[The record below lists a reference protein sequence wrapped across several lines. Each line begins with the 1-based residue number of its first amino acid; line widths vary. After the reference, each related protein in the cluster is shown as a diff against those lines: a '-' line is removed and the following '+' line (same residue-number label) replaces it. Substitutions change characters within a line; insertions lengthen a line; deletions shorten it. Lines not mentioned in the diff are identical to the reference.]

1 MNNTVQRALFYF
13 AILAGILILVAYY
26 AGSVQVGKVGFSG
39 LNSLF
44 LTAQGRNA
52 NGSFSPYPGNAPASG
67 SGG

>member
-1 MNNTVQRALFYF
+1 MGDVRYALTIF
-13 AILAGILILVAYY
+13 AVLAGIMILVAYY
-26 AGSVQVGKVGFSG
+26 AGTTKVIPVIGSN

-52 NGSFSPYPGNAPASG
+52 NGSFPAYPASG